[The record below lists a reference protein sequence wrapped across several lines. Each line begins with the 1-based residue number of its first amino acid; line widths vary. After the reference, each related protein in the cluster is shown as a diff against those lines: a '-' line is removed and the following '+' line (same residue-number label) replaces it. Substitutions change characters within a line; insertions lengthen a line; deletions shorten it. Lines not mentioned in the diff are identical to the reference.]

1 MRRRLYFVLPDLES
15 ARLTA
20 NDLLL
25 ARVEFRHMHFLAR
38 RDMDLGDLHQAN
50 PLQKTDLVHGAEVG
64 LVLGGVCGLLLGLFI
79 VFSPPPGV
87 TLELVIVLATAVGGA
102 LLGAWV
108 ASLVGASVPNSR
120 IKQYQADIDRGAI
133 LLMVDVPPSRIEEI
147 RELVHRRHPEASGGV
162 IEPTQP
168 AFP

>member
-1 MRRRLYFVLPDLES
+1 MRRRLYFLLPDLES

-38 RDMDLGDLHQAN
+38 RGADLGDLHEAN

-87 TLELVIVLATAVGGA
+87 TLELIIVLATAVGGA
-102 LLGAWV
+102 VLGAWV

-120 IKQYQADIDRGAI
+120 IKQYQADIDRGSI
-133 LLMVDVPPSRIEEI
+133 LLMVDVPPSRVEEI
-147 RELVHRRHPEASGGV
+147 RELVHRRHPEASGGAM
-162 IEPTQP
+162 EPTQP